1 MPLAESLKK
10 SYEDAKTSGADPRIM
25 LINSPS
31 NPTGQAFDNA
41 SIEMI
46 STFCRERGITLI
58 SDEIYSDIS
67 FTPDPAPSPAAN
79 GGLDSD
85 QIILTGG
92 LSKARTEPLH
102 LLHPAKSVR
111 HTPPAA
117 GASATPSSPTRIS
130 ATQSKRPS
138 SPTPPNAGPQLLHP
152 RKPPPPSHSSPRPP
166 WMHIVHKSVPRT
178 KRAHCACT
186 AP

>member
-1 MPLAESLKK
+1 
-10 SYEDAKTSGADPRIM
+10 M

-31 NPTGQAFDNA
+31 NPTGQAFDSA

-67 FTPDPAPSPAAN
+67 FTSDPALSPAAN
-79 GGLDSD
+79 GGLDAG

-92 LSKARTEPLH
+92 LSKARTQPLH
-102 LLHPAKSVR
+102 PPHSAKSVR

-117 GASATPSSPTRIS
+117 GASASPSFPTRIS
-130 ATQSKRPS
+130 ATPFKRPS
-138 SPTPPNAGPQLLHP
+138 SPTPPNAGPRPPPP
-152 RKPPPPSHSSPRPP
+152 RKPPPPSHSPPRPP

>member
-1 MPLAESLKK
+1 M
-10 SYEDAKTSGADPRIM
+10 SYDDAISSGADPRIM

-31 NPTGQAFDNA
+31 NPTGQAFDSA

-67 FTPDPAPSPAAN
+67 FTPNPAPSPAAN
-79 GGLDSD
+79 GGLDAG

-92 LSKARTEPLH
+92 LSKARTPPLY
-102 LLHPAKSVR
+102 LLPPAKPVR

-117 GASATPSSPTRIS
+117 GASATPSSLPHPS

-138 SPTPPNAGPQLLHP
+138 
-152 RKPPPPSHSSPRPP
+152 
-166 WMHIVHKSVPRT
+166 
-178 KRAHCACT
+178 
-186 AP
+186 

>member
-1 MPLAESLKK
+1 
-10 SYEDAKTSGADPRIM
+10 M

-31 NPTGQAFDNA
+31 NPTGQAFDSD

-67 FTPDPAPSPAAN
+67 FTPDPAPSPASH
-79 GGLDSD
+79 GGLDAG

-92 LSKARTEPLH
+92 LSKARTQPLH
-102 LLHPAKSVR
+102 LLPPANPAR
-111 HTPPAA
+111 HTPRAA
-117 GASATPSSPTRIS
+117 GASATPSSPPQPS
-130 ATQSKRPS
+130 ATQFRRPS
-138 SPTPPNAGPQLLHP
+138 SPTPQNAGPPPLP
-152 RKPPPPSHSSPRPP
+152 PPKPPPLSPSPQPPP
-166 WMHIVHKSVPRT
+166 WTPTARKSVPRT

-186 AP
+186 AL

>member
-1 MPLAESLKK
+1 
-10 SYEDAKTSGADPRIM
+10 M

-31 NPTGQAFDNA
+31 NPTGQAFDSA

-79 GGLDSD
+79 GGLDAG

-92 LSKARTEPLH
+92 LSKARTQPLH
-102 LLHPAKSVR
+102 PPHPAHPAR
-111 HTPPAA
+111 HTPPAV
-117 GASATPSSPTRIS
+117 GASVTPYSRPHPSATP
-130 ATQSKRPS
+130 SKRPS
-138 SPTPPNAGPQLLHP
+138 SPTLPNAGPRLLPP
-152 RKPPPPSHSSPRPP
+152 RKPPPPSPSPPRPP
-166 WMHIVHKSVPRT
+166 WTRIAHKSVLRT

-186 AP
+186 AL